1 MHDPVSLCAEAVAG
15 WHSAWLTS
23 LGLRSE
29 FDADA
34 WRAVDAPPIIYF
46 GGITLRRE
54 ATEEAVL
61 DAPASICDPWQTLN
75 LEPAGLRVWRREPWL
90 MRAGAPFPPA
100 EGPDELELLQVS
112 TAAEVEELEAVSVRG
127 FGNEDATI
135 EPGTW
140 HPPTILD
147 DPRMVLWLARVD
159 GKSVGAAMSYRTENA
174 VGVFGVNTIASAR
187 RHGYGGALTRAA
199 VLPETGLPAVLASSA
214 EGRSLYESLGFEEVG
229 QLGIWARPH
238 GVT

>member
-1 MHDPVSLCAEAVAG
+1 VHDPVSLCAEAAAG
-15 WHSAWLTS
+15 WHSAWLAS

-29 FDADA
+29 SDGDA
-34 WRAVDAPPIIYF
+34 WRAVDAAPVIYF
-46 GGITLRRE
+46 GGITLRCE
-54 ATEEAVL
+54 ATKETVL
-61 DAPASICDPWQTLN
+61 GARGSICDSWQTLN

-90 MRAGAPFPPA
+90 VRAG
-100 EGPDELELLQVS
+100 GPLSQAQDPEELELVRVS

-127 FGNEDATI
+127 FGTEEATI

-159 GKSVGAAMSYRTENA
+159 GKPVGAAMSYRTENA

-187 RHGYGGALTRAA
+187 RRGYGGALTRAA

-229 QLGIWARPH
+229 ALAIWARPH

>member
-1 MHDPVSLCAEAVAG
+1 VHDPVSLCAEAAAG
-15 WHSAWLTS
+15 WHSAWLAS

-29 FDADA
+29 SDGDA
-34 WRAVDAPPIIYF
+34 WRAVDPAPVIYF
-46 GGITLRRE
+46 GGITLRCE
-54 ATEEAVL
+54 ATEETVQ
-61 DAPASICDPWQTLN
+61 DARGSICDSWQTLN

-90 MRAGAPFPPA
+90 VRAG
-100 EGPDELELLQVS
+100 GPLSQAQDPEELELVRVS
-112 TAAEVEELEAVSVRG
+112 NAAEVEELEAVSVRG
-127 FGNEDATI
+127 FGNEEATI

-159 GKSVGAAMSYRTENA
+159 GKPVGAAMSYRTENA

-187 RHGYGGALTRAA
+187 RRGYGGALTRAA

-229 QLGIWARPH
+229 GLAIWAGPH